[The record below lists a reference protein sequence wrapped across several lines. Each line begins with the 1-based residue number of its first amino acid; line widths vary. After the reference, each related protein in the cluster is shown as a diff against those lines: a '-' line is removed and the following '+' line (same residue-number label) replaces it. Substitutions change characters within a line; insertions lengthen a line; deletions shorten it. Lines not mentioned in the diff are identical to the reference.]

1 MSTDGDAMPV
11 RVQGKHIT
19 VTDALRSY
27 ATEKLAK
34 LPRHFGQCRDAQVVF
49 STARDRS
56 FGRSNVVEMTVRCD
70 GFVLRS
76 EEASD
81 DMYASID
88 LAAAKLERQLA
99 KYRSRLIEK
108 RRQDESRRRQRRAE
122 GAAAAL
128 RGSPVPAERAPS
140 IVRTKRFLM
149 KPMTPEEA
157 SVQLDL
163 LGHEFYVF
171 QHAETQRINVVYRR
185 RDGNYGLIE
194 PE

>member
-1 MSTDGDAMPV
+1 MTEDIGEMPV

-27 ATEKLAK
+27 VTEKLAK
-34 LPRHFGQCRDAQVVF
+34 IPRHYGQCRDAQVVF

-56 FGRSNVVEMTVRCD
+56 FGRSNVVEMTVRCE

-99 KYRSRLIEK
+99 KYRSRLFEK
-108 RRQDESRRRQRRAE
+108 RRHDESRRRQRQADT
-122 GAAAAL
+122 AAAAL

-163 LGHEFYVF
+163 LGHEFFVF
-171 QHAETQRINVVYRR
+171 QHAATQKINVVYRR